1 VINVKMETSSAVLAL
16 RRAFVDVLIDELR
29 IICFVFLFDRPAEI
43 FGAIFVLTSPCMI
56 NGAQSS
62 LT

>member
-1 VINVKMETSSAVLAL
+1 METSSTVLAL

-43 FGAIFVLTSPCMI
+43 FGAIFVLTSP
-56 NGAQSS
+56 
-62 LT
+62 